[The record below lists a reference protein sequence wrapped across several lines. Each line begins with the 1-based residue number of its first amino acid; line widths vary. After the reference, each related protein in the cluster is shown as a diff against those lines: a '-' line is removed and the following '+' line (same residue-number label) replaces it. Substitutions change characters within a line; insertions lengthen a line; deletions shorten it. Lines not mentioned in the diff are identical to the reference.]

1 MKLDWSMRF
10 IVLSTCLVGPSFL
23 VDGLSRGVTE
33 IPDEDRLSKS
43 TSGGGGFPSRCF
55 SSFEQSFDSWLN
67 EGLMTLFL
75 V

>member
-1 MKLDWSMRF
+1 MRF
-10 IVLSTCLVGPSFL
+10 IVLSTCLGPSFL

-33 IPDEDRLSKS
+33 IPDEERLSKS
-43 TSGGGGFPSRCF
+43 TSGGGGGFPSRCF
-55 SSFEQSFDSWLN
+55 SSFEQSFDSWLK

>member
-1 MKLDWSMRF
+1 MSMRF
-10 IVLSTCLVGPSFL
+10 IVLSTCLGPSFL

-43 TSGGGGFPSRCF
+43 TSGGGGGGGFSSRCF
-55 SSFEQSFDSWLN
+55 SSFEQSFDSWLK